1 MAKRALLIGIN
12 AYQSVSALRGC
23 VNDTTNLRLI
33 LKELAGFTNDDIRV
47 LVDSRATKV
56 AIEDRLGW
64 LVSDAKAGDLLV
76 LHFAGHG
83 SQVRDRDE
91 QDELSDQLD
100 EILCPWDMNWD
111 DSFITDDYLTQ
122 HLRVAPGVTLEV
134 ILDCCNSGEGTQ
146 ELGFA
151 RPSSGAAPDRQPRF
165 LQPPVDIVARHQG
178 DSLPRKTLFSERE
191 PNSIA
196 LWSACASF
204 QTAAD
209 ASFDGVANG
218 AFTFFLCKHLREAPG
233 LSRQELL
240 SRVRS
245 SLDSNGFTQRPEL
258 AAQQK
263 VSAAQAFTL

>member
-12 AYQSVSALRGC
+12 AYQSVRSLQGC

-33 LKELAGFTNDDIRV
+33 LKEQLGYTNDDIRV
-47 LVDSRATKV
+47 LIDSRATEA
-56 AIEDRLGW
+56 AIKERLGW
-64 LVSDAKAGDLLV
+64 LVADAKRGDLLV
-76 LHFAGHG
+76 LHFSGHG

-100 EILCPWDMNWD
+100 EILCPFDMNWD
-111 DSFITDDYLTQ
+111 GTFITDDYLTAQ
-122 HLRVAPGVTLEV
+122 LRVPAGVTLEV
-134 ILDCCNSGEGTQ
+134 ILDCCNSGDATL

-151 RPSSGAAPDRQPRF
+151 GAGVVGTPDRQPRF

-178 DSLPRKTLFSERE
+178 DSLPRKTLFSGRE
-191 PNSIA
+191 KASLA

-233 LSRQELL
+233 LSRADLL
-240 SRVRS
+240 ARVRS
-245 SLDSNGFTQRPEL
+245 SLDHNGFTQRPEL
-258 AAQQK
+258 AAPQK
-263 VSAAQAFTL
+263 LQSAQAFKL